1 MYKIAEE
8 TRRIAKAKGLRVEP
22 SQVKHKKISVF
33 RGDDYLGSVGALGYD
48 DYHTFK
54 RKQGQAV
61 ADEHRR
67 RYLIRHEKDRH
78 KKDSK
83 GYLASVLLWNG

>member
-1 MYKIAEE
+1 MYLIDPE
-8 TRRIAKAKGLRVEP
+8 TKRIAKAHGLRIEP

-33 RGDDYLGSVGALGYD
+33 RGDDYLGSVGSIGYD
-48 DYHTFK
+48 DYFSFK
-54 RKQGQAV
+54 RKQGQKV
-61 ADEHRR
+61 AEEHRR

-83 GYLASVLLWNG
+83 GYLASVLLWKG

>member
-1 MYKIAEE
+1 MYQIAPE
-8 TRRIAKAKGLRVEP
+8 TRRIAKQHGLRVEP

-33 RGDDYLGSVGALGYD
+33 RGDDYLGSVGAIGYD

-54 RKQGQAV
+54 RKQGKDF
-61 ADEHRR
+61 ADERR
-67 RYLIRHEKDRH
+67 RLYLQRHQKDRF

>member
-1 MYKIAEE
+1 MYQISQE
-8 TRRIAKAKGLRVEP
+8 TRRIAKANGLRVEP

-33 RGDDYLGSVGALGYD
+33 RGDDYLGSVGAIGYD

-54 RKQGQAV
+54 RKQGEDF
-61 ADEHRR
+61 ADERR
-67 RYLIRHEKDRH
+67 RLYLQRHQKDRF

>member
-1 MYKIAEE
+1 MYQISQE
-8 TRRIAKAKGLRVEP
+8 TRRIAKQHGLRVEP

-33 RGDDYLGSVGALGYD
+33 RGDDYLGSVGAIGYD

-61 ADEHRR
+61 ADERR
-67 RYLIRHEKDRH
+67 RLYLQRHEKDRH